1 MCYRTISSQFESSS
15 KELFSTTLPWFKF
28 IFWPCWALT
37 EQRLQWELCFI
48 LSPPGRYWKS
58 WDESGQHRCC
68 TQRLK
73 AKHSAAIMFE
83 HLGDLEDYFLFLHSK
98 QKNTFHVDI
107 NFYNTA
113 LKTKQ
118 PQNSVD
124 CTQDDS
130 AWKLE
135 AACWH
140 FSKKKKKCVC
150 THRRFLFFTRS
161 TKLWGLFP
169 PHAARGRDRLVFAV
183 HEHLGTRRSCLSK
196 HLCASEVVSS
206 MALSNPWCWS
216 LILPIKDRD
225 FNLKAGCPISVF
237 PGQSY

>member
-1 MCYRTISSQFESSS
+1 MLSSNRTE
-15 KELFSTTLPWFKF
+15 
-28 IFWPCWALT
+28 A
-37 EQRLQWELCFI
+37 QWELCFI
-48 LSPPGRYWKS
+48 LSPPGCYWKS

-68 TQRLK
+68 TQHLK

-130 AWKLE
+130 AWKSE

-140 FSKKKKKCVC
+140 FSKKNKSVC
-150 THRRFLFFTRS
+150 IHTGAFYFS
-161 TKLWGLFP
+161 QDQQSSG
-169 PHAARGRDRLVFAV
+169 AYS
-183 HEHLGTRRSCLSK
+183 HLMQPEAGTG
-196 HLCASEVVSS
+196 
-206 MALSNPWCWS
+206 WS
-216 LILPIKDRD
+216 LQCM
-225 FNLKAGCPISVF
+225 NT
-237 PGQSY
+237 